1 MKKAILLAALSVVV
15 LSCNKTNKTEQTVI
29 ESEKQSEEVVD
40 TAVTPQKATNFDIKN
55 IPFSE
60 ADLGVF
66 PFFTLPEGLRTIQ
79 PLQKKFDVCFFPIN
93 GVMTPFEGRLYK
105 ANITP
110 EQGEEFSQ
118 RYFEKSL
125 DDYLLAIG
133 AVKIF
138 DGEITKEEYDRYNKE
153 DHNKGDQG
161 DMGYAGQRIKFYVI
175 RSKEQGNIYVQFTAH
190 SAGGSLNILQE
201 EAFKQTIA
209 KISADDI
216 QRDLN
221 DKGKSILY
229 IQFDLDKSDITADG
243 DEAVRQITTVLKRD
257 PNLKIAIEGHTD
269 NTGNAAHN
277 KDLSKNRANAV
288 MQSLIA
294 QGIDKTR
301 LSAKGFGADKPL
313 VANDSEDNKAKNRR
327 VELVKIK

>member
-1 MKKAILLAALSVVV
+1 MKRVIYLAALSVVV
-15 LSCNKTNKTEQTVI
+15 LSCNKTSKTEQTVV
-29 ESEKQSEEVVD
+29 ESEQQTEEVVD
-40 TAVTPQKATNFDIKN
+40 AGATLQKGSDFDIN
-55 IPFSE
+55 SLTVSE

-66 PFFTLPEGLRTIQ
+66 PFLTLPKGLRTVD
-79 PLQKKFDVCFFPIN
+79 PLQKKYDICFFPIN
-93 GVMTPFEGRLYK
+93 GVMTSFEGRLYK
-105 ANITP
+105 ANITA
-110 EQGEEFSQ
+110 EDGEEFSQ

-125 DDYLLAIG
+125 EEYLVSVGAI
-133 AVKIF
+133 KIF
-138 DGEITKEEYDRYNKE
+138 DGEITKEAYERYTKQ
-153 DHNKGDQG
+153 DPNKGDQG
-161 DMGYAGQRIKFYVI
+161 DMGYADQQIRCYVI
-175 RSKEQGNIYVQFTAH
+175 RSKDQGNIYVQFTANN
-190 SAGGSLNILQE
+190 AGGTLNILQE
-201 EAFKQTIA
+201 EAFKQTIT
-209 KISADDI
+209 KVSADDI

-257 PNLKIAIEGHTD
+257 PDLKIAIEGHTD

-277 KDLSKNRANAV
+277 KELSKNRAHAV

-313 VANDSEDNKAKNRR
+313 VANDSDDNKAKNRR